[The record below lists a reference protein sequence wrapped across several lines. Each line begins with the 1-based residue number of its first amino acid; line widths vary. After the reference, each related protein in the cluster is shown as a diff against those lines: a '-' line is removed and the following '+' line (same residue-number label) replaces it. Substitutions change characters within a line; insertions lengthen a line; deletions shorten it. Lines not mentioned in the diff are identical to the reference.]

1 MCRNTTQLID
11 IKLRLEA
18 QLYFMVIEKAQQL
31 PYTFGSNPSD
41 TGTCEH
47 CCRSIIGGIG
57 SVVKIRVCAFRAAT
71 MAPEIPQSG
80 NDEEDSGASQSQHS
94 RDEHESQSQSDSS
107 KTHSTGP
114 KAPQKSEEERARDE
128 RKRQATRKVNLVRLI
143 CSLVFV
149 AAAAAVCAAMFK
161 FTSANEHS
169 AFELEVSCP

>member
-1 MCRNTTQLID
+1 
-11 IKLRLEA
+11 
-18 QLYFMVIEKAQQL
+18 
-31 PYTFGSNPSD
+31 
-41 TGTCEH
+41 
-47 CCRSIIGGIG
+47 
-57 SVVKIRVCAFRAAT
+57 
-71 MAPEIPQSG
+71 MAPELLQNG
-80 NDEEDSGASQSQHS
+80 NDEEDSGASQHS

-169 AFELEVSCP
+169 AFELEVRCT